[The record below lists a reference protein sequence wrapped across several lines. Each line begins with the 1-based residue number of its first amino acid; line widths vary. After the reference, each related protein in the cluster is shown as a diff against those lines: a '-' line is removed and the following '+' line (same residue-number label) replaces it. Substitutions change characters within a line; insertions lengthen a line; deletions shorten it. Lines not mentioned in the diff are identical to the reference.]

1 MNRILINAINL
12 NKLVKTN
19 PELFNLTILSLS
31 NKIELLKRDPKF
43 YIDRLYKKDPSL
55 GDKVEIVL
63 EVEDL
68 NIQEKFKL
76 TDEDIQNVDD
86 RCYLNL
92 LDLNFSK
99 YIRKEK
105 FKTLPKAHQVDIF
118 LKEPEWALENL
129 DKIPSFSSEKLSTLA
144 HRKPAFVDK
153 FIEDFSQYST
163 NAFFWQNMIK
173 FNKKYIDV
181 FLANTN
187 TLITKTDVRQVCKCC
202 PEIIKKLNVD
212 IMDKSKLTC
221 KEWILL
227 SSSIIGVGHKT
238 FKNWTFSD
246 DMIDA
251 FKLELTAEMLS
262 GKSKMSKRFQYSMKN
277 VFDDKRHLPK
287 EKKTVKIIEESDD
300 WV

>member
-144 HRKPAFVDK
+144 HRKPVFVDK